1 MKKLSYITSLA
12 LIAILSA
19 CDSGDAPI
27 QRPDNYDYITF
38 SAQTQKLLTRANP
51 YEAYSPEKHPL
62 TMGAFG
68 YHDITSANSLND
80 AIFSNETVSYDA
92 ATTDWTTATLKKWTD
107 YKTANSFDFF
117 AYMPQSGNA
126 TLNASTADTYTL
138 SVPVAMTT
146 ERTSADGSSSSV
158 ASPAIFYTKQAPIIC
173 ALPEHKEGKDFSH
186 MVSMKFDQTLTAYN
200 IQFMLD
206 SKMGAIRQFRIKSV
220 TLSGELA
227 TAGTVSRTYKWTG
240 TEWTAG
246 KILWTNIQRMKFAAS
261 DIAIPYKESSSANAD
276 NDSKSI
282 TVKADDYTP
291 WGDTFYVI
299 PDDKFQPTIS
309 VTYDT
314 EFVGEDGKTVV
325 TRKDITSTII
335 LNKDN
340 FSNLATGSTAMI
352 NPIRILIQPRYLYV
366 LADGDAYNGYLL
378 ID

>member
-1 MKKLSYITSLA
+1 MKKQSYITSLA
-12 LIAILSA
+12 VIAILSA
-19 CDSGDAPI
+19 CDSGDTPV
-27 QRPDNYDYITF
+27 QRPDSYDYITF

-68 YHDITSANSLND
+68 YYDISANDALNN
-80 AIFSNETVSYDA
+80 AIFSNEVVSYNTT
-92 ATTDWTTATLKKWTD
+92 TTDWTTASLKKWTD
-107 YKTANSFDFF
+107 YSTANSFDFF
-117 AYMPQSGNA
+117 AYMPQNGNA

-138 SVPVAMTT
+138 SVPVAITT
-146 ERTSADGSSSSV
+146 EQTSADGSSSSV
-158 ASPAIFYTKQAPIIC
+158 ASPAIFDTKQAPIIC
-173 ALPEHKEGKDFSH
+173 ALPEHKAGKNFSH
-186 MVSMKFDQTLTAYN
+186 MVNMKFDQTLTAYN

-206 SKMGAIRQFRIKSV
+206 SKMGAIRQFRIKKV
-220 TLSGELA
+220 ALSGELA
-227 TAGTVSRTYKWTG
+227 TAATVSRTYKWTG

-246 KILWTNIQRMKFAAS
+246 NIQWTNIQRIKFAAS
-261 DIAIPYKESSSANAD
+261 DIAIPYKASESVNAD
-276 NDSKSI
+276 NTTETI
-282 TVKADDYTP
+282 LVKANSYTT

-299 PDDKFQPTIS
+299 PDNEFQPTIS

-366 LADGDAYNGYLL
+366 LADGDAYSGYLL
-378 ID
+378 IE

>member
-12 LIAILSA
+12 VIAILSA
-19 CDSGDAPI
+19 CDSGDTPV

-80 AIFSNETVSYDA
+80 AIFSNEMVSYDA
-92 ATTDWTTATLKKWTD
+92 TTTDWTTASLKKWTD

-117 AYMPQSGNA
+117 AYMPQNGNA
-126 TLNASTADTYTL
+126 TLNVSAADTYTL

-158 ASPAIFYTKQAPIIC
+158 ASPAIFDTKQAPIIC
-173 ALPEHKEGKDFSH
+173 ALPEHKEGNNFSH
-186 MVSMKFDQTLTAYN
+186 MVNMKFDQTLTAYN

-227 TAGTVSRTYKWTG
+227 TAATVSRTYKWTG
-240 TEWTAG
+240 TEWTADN
-246 KILWTNIQRMKFAAS
+246 IQWTNIQRMKFAAS
-261 DIAIPYKESSSANAD
+261 DIAIPYKASESVNAD
-276 NDSKSI
+276 NTTETILVKTDS
-282 TVKADDYTP
+282 YTT

-366 LADGDAYNGYLL
+366 LADGDAYSGYLL